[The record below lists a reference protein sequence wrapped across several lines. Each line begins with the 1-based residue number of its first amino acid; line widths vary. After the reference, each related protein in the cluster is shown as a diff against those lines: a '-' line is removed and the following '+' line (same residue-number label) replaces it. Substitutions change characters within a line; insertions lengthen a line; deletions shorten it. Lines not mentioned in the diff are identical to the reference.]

1 MDDPGKKERGSAM
14 NKSKPFPLELTFD
27 LILAVLGI
35 IIVFA
40 SLKYGFGTFRTP
52 GPGLFPF
59 FIGLSLLIFGLALLI
74 SEFRTPLRSVSL
86 SMEDFKTFLLM
97 IFAFCMWI
105 LVMPFFG
112 YVVVTVLVA
121 YGICKIMNLE
131 GWWKPL
137 SVSVGT
143 ALFIYFLFDYCLY
156 IDLPKGIL
164 G

>member
-1 MDDPGKKERGSAM
+1 M
-14 NKSKPFPLELTFD
+14 NESKPFPLELTFD
-27 LILAVLGI
+27 LILTVLGI
-35 IIVFA
+35 VIVFA

-59 FIGLSLLIFGLALLI
+59 FIGLSLLISGLALLI
-74 SEFRTPLRSVSL
+74 SNLRKRLRTPSL
-86 SMEDFKTFLLM
+86 GRGDVKTFLLM
-97 IFAFCMWI
+97 VLAFCAWI
-105 LVMPFFG
+105 LIMPLLG
-112 YVVVTVLVA
+112 YVLVTVLVT
-121 YGICKIMNLE
+121 YVICKIMNLE

-164 G
+164 R

>member
-1 MDDPGKKERGSAM
+1 MDDPGKKERGSVV
-14 NKSKPFPLELTFD
+14 NKSKPFPLELSFD
-27 LILAVLGI
+27 LILTVLGI
-35 IIVFA
+35 IITFA
-40 SLKYGFGTFRTP
+40 SLKYGFGTFRAP

-59 FIGLSLLIFGLALLI
+59 FIGLSLFIFGLALAI
-74 SEFRTPLRSVSL
+74 SEFRTPMRSASL
-86 SMEDFKTFLLM
+86 SREDFRTFLFM
-97 IFAFCMWI
+97 ILAFCIWI
-105 LVMPFFG
+105 LVMPLLG
-112 YVVVTVLVA
+112 YVIVTVLVA
-121 YGICKIMNLE
+121 FGICKIMKLE

>member
-1 MDDPGKKERGSAM
+1 MDDRGKKQRRFAM
-14 NKSKPFPLELTFD
+14 RKLKPFPLELTFD
-27 LILAVLGI
+27 FILTVLGI
-35 IIVFA
+35 IIVFN
-40 SLKYGFGTFRTP
+40 SLKYGFGTLRTP

-59 FIGLSLLIFGLALLI
+59 FLGLGVLIFGLALLI
-74 SEFRTPLRSVSL
+74 SEFRTQIRSAL
-86 SMEDFKTFLLM
+86 LNREDGKTILLM
-97 IFAFCMWI
+97 IFACCMWI
-105 LVMPFFG
+105 LAMPVLG
-112 YVVVTVLVA
+112 YVVVTVLVT

>member
-1 MDDPGKKERGSAM
+1 V

-27 LILAVLGI
+27 VLLTVLGI
-35 IIVFA
+35 IIAFA

-59 FIGLSLLIFGLALLI
+59 FIGLSLFIFGLALAI
-74 SEFRTPLRSVSL
+74 SEFRTSMRSASL
-86 SMEDFKTFLLM
+86 SMEDFRTFLFM
-97 IFAFCMWI
+97 ILAFCIWI
-105 LVMPFFG
+105 LVMPLLG
-112 YVVVTVLVA
+112 YVIVTVLVA
-121 YGICKIMNLE
+121 FGICKIMNLD

>member
-1 MDDPGKKERGSAM
+1 MSKH
-14 NKSKPFPLELTFD
+14 KPFPLELTFD
-27 LILAVLGI
+27 CILAALGI
-35 IIVFA
+35 IIVFT
-40 SLKYGFGTFRTP
+40 SLKYGFGTLRTP

-59 FIGLSLLIFGLALLI
+59 FLGLGVLVTGLALLI
-74 SEFRTPLRSVSL
+74 SEFRIQIRSALSNREGGKTLL
-86 SMEDFKTFLLM
+86 SMIL
-97 IFAFCMWI
+97 AFCMWI
-105 LVMPFFG
+105 LAMPFLG
-112 YVVVTVLVA
+112 YVFATVLVT

-131 GWWKPL
+131 GWRKPL

>member
-1 MDDPGKKERGSAM
+1 MGKL
-14 NKSKPFPLELTFD
+14 KPFPLELAFD
-27 LILAVLGI
+27 FILAVLGI
-35 IIVFA
+35 IIVFT

-59 FIGLSLLIFGLALLI
+59 FIGLSVLIFSLSLLI
-74 SEFRTPLRSVSL
+74 SEFKTQIRSASL
-86 SMEDFKTFLLM
+86 NREDVKTFLLM
-97 IFAFCMWI
+97 VFAFCMWI
-105 LVMPFFG
+105 LVMPVFG
-112 YVVVTVLVA
+112 YVVVTVLVTF
-121 YGICKIMNLE
+121 GICKIMKLE

-143 ALFIYFLFDYCLY
+143 ALFIYFLFDYWLY

>member
-1 MDDPGKKERGSAM
+1 MGKL
-14 NKSKPFPLELTFD
+14 KPFPLELTFD
-27 LILAVLGI
+27 FILAVLGI
-35 IIVFA
+35 IIVFT
-40 SLKYGFGTFRTP
+40 SLKYGFGTLRTP

-59 FIGLSLLIFGLALLI
+59 FIGLGVLIFGLALLI
-74 SEFRTPLRSVSL
+74 PEFRTQIHSASLNREDVKPLL
-86 SMEDFKTFLLM
+86 SMM
-97 IFAFCMWI
+97 FAFCVWI
-105 LVMPFFG
+105 LAMPFLG
-112 YVVVTVLVA
+112 YVFATVLVT

-164 G
+164 K

>member
-1 MDDPGKKERGSAM
+1 MSKR
-14 NKSKPFPLELTFD
+14 KPFPLEMTFD
-27 LILAVLGI
+27 VILVLLGVVI
-35 IIVFA
+35 
-40 SLKYGFGTFRTP
+40 SLTSLQYGFGTLRTP

-59 FIGLSLLIFGLALLI
+59 FLGLGVLI
-74 SEFRTPLRSVSL
+74 SGLVLVMAEFRTQIRSASLNREDVKPLL
-86 SMEDFKTFLLM
+86 SMIL
-97 IFAFCMWI
+97 AFCVWI
-105 LVMPFFG
+105 LVMPFLG
-112 YVVVTVLVA
+112 YVFATVLST

>member
-1 MDDPGKKERGSAM
+1 MRKL
-14 NKSKPFPLELTFD
+14 KPFPLELTFD
-27 LILAVLGI
+27 FILAVLGI

-40 SLKYGFGTFRTP
+40 SLNYGFGTLRTP

-59 FIGLSLLIFGLALLI
+59 FLGLGVLISGLALLI
-74 SEFRTPLRSVSL
+74 SEFRTQIRSALLNREGVKTLL
-86 SMEDFKTFLLM
+86 SM
-97 IFAFCMWI
+97 IFAFCAWI
-105 LVMPFFG
+105 LAMPFLG
-112 YVVVTVLVA
+112 YVFTTMLVA

-137 SVSVGT
+137 SVSAGT
-143 ALFIYFLFDYCLY
+143 ALFIYILFDYLLY

>member
-1 MDDPGKKERGSAM
+1 MGKL
-14 NKSKPFPLELTFD
+14 KSFPLELTFD
-27 LILAVLGI
+27 FILAVLGI
-35 IIVFA
+35 IIVFT

-59 FIGLSLLIFGLALLI
+59 FIGLSVLIFSLALLI
-74 SEFRTPLRSVSL
+74 SEFRTQLRSASL
-86 SMEDFKTFLLM
+86 NREDLKTFLLM
-97 IFAFCMWI
+97 IFAFCTWI
-105 LVMPFFG
+105 LVMPVFG
-112 YVVVTVLVA
+112 YVVVTVLVM

>member
-1 MDDPGKKERGSAM
+1 MDDPGKKERGFAM
-14 NKSKPFPLELTFD
+14 RKLKPFPLELTFD
-27 LILAVLGI
+27 LILTVLGI

-74 SEFRTPLRSVSL
+74 SEFRTQKRSALLNRKDVKTLL
-86 SMEDFKTFLLM
+86 SM

-105 LVMPFFG
+105 LAIPVLG
-112 YVVVTVLVA
+112 YVVVTVLVT

-143 ALFIYFLFDYCLY
+143 ALLIYFLFDYCLY
-156 IDLPKGIL
+156 IDLPRGIL

>member
-1 MDDPGKKERGSAM
+1 MS
-14 NKSKPFPLELTFD
+14 NHKPFPLEMTFD
-27 LILAVLGI
+27 VILVLLGVVI
-35 IIVFA
+35 
-40 SLKYGFGTFRTP
+40 SLTSLQYGFGTLRTP

-59 FIGLSLLIFGLALLI
+59 FLGLGVLISGLALLI
-74 SEFRTPLRSVSL
+74 AEFRTQIPLASLNREDVNPLL
-86 SMEDFKTFLLM
+86 SMIL
-97 IFAFCMWI
+97 AFCVWI
-105 LVMPFFG
+105 LAMPFLG
-112 YVVVTVLVA
+112 YVFATVLA
-121 YGICKIMNLE
+121 TYGICKIMNLE

>member
-1 MDDPGKKERGSAM
+1 MSKH
-14 NKSKPFPLELTFD
+14 KPFPLELTFD
-27 LILAVLGI
+27 FILAALGI
-35 IIVFA
+35 IIVFT
-40 SLKYGFGTFRTP
+40 SLKYGFGTLRTP

-59 FIGLSLLIFGLALLI
+59 FLGIGLLIFSLAILI
-74 SEFRTPLRSVSL
+74 SEFRTQIRSTSL
-86 SMEDFKTFLLM
+86 NREDSKTLLSM
-97 IFAFCMWI
+97 IFAFCVWI
-105 LVMPFFG
+105 LAMPLLG
-112 YVVVTVLVA
+112 YVFVTVLVT

>member
-1 MDDPGKKERGSAM
+1 MGKL
-14 NKSKPFPLELTFD
+14 KSFPLELTFD
-27 LILAVLGI
+27 FILAVLGI
-35 IIVFA
+35 IIVFT

-59 FIGLSLLIFGLALLI
+59 FIGLSVLIFSLALLI
-74 SEFRTPLRSVSL
+74 SEFRTQLRSASL
-86 SMEDFKTFLLM
+86 NREDLKTFLLM
-97 IFAFCMWI
+97 IFAFCTWI
-105 LVMPFFG
+105 LVMPVFG
-112 YVVVTVLVA
+112 YVVVTVLVT

>member
-1 MDDPGKKERGSAM
+1 M
-14 NKSKPFPLELTFD
+14 NQSKPFPLELTFD
-27 LILAVLGI
+27 LILTVLGI
-35 IIVFA
+35 IIVFG
-40 SLKYGFGTFRTP
+40 SLKYGFGTFQTP

-59 FIGLSLLIFGLALLI
+59 FIGLSLLISGLALLI
-74 SEFRTPLRSVSL
+74 SNLRRRLHTPSL
-86 SMEDFKTFLLM
+86 GREDVKTFLLM
-97 IFAFCMWI
+97 VLAFCAWI
-105 LVMPFFG
+105 LIMPLLG
-112 YVVVTVLVA
+112 YILMTVIVTYA
-121 YGICKIMNLE
+121 ICKIMNLE

>member
-1 MDDPGKKERGSAM
+1 MGKL
-14 NKSKPFPLELTFD
+14 KPFPLELAFD
-27 LILAVLGI
+27 FILAVLGI
-35 IIVFA
+35 IIVFT

-59 FIGLSLLIFGLALLI
+59 FIGLSVLIFSLSLLI
-74 SEFRTPLRSVSL
+74 SEWRTQIRSASLNREDLR
-86 SMEDFKTFLLM
+86 TFLLM
-97 IFAFCMWI
+97 VLAFCMWI
-105 LVMPFFG
+105 LVMPVFG
-112 YVVVTVLVA
+112 YVVVTVLVTF
-121 YGICKIMNLE
+121 GICKIMKLE

>member
-1 MDDPGKKERGSAM
+1 MSKR
-14 NKSKPFPLELTFD
+14 KPFPLEMTFD
-27 LILAVLGI
+27 VILALLG
-35 IIVFA
+35 VVVTLT
-40 SLKYGFGTFRTP
+40 SLRYGFGTLRAP

-59 FIGLSLLIFGLALLI
+59 FLGLGVLITGLALLT
-74 SEFRTPLRSVSL
+74 SELGTQIRSASLNREDVKPLVSMVL
-86 SMEDFKTFLLM
+86 
-97 IFAFCMWI
+97 AFCVWI
-105 LVMPFFG
+105 LAMPFLG
-112 YVVVTVLVA
+112 YVLATVLVT
-121 YGICKIMNLE
+121 YGICKIMDLE

>member
-1 MDDPGKKERGSAM
+1 MGDPGKKERGSAM

-35 IIVFA
+35 IIAFA

-74 SEFRTPLRSVSL
+74 SEFRTPIRSASL

-105 LVMPFFG
+105 LVMPLFG
-112 YVVVTVLVA
+112 YVVVAVLVTF
-121 YGICKIMNLE
+121 GICKIMNLE

>member
-1 MDDPGKKERGSAM
+1 MGKL
-14 NKSKPFPLELTFD
+14 KPFPLELAFD
-27 LILAVLGI
+27 FILAVLGI
-35 IIVFA
+35 IIVFT

-59 FIGLSLLIFGLALLI
+59 FIGLSVLIFSLSLLIP
-74 SEFRTPLRSVSL
+74 EWRTQIRSASLNREDLR
-86 SMEDFKTFLLM
+86 TFLLM
-97 IFAFCMWI
+97 VFAFCMWI
-105 LVMPFFG
+105 LVMPVFG
-112 YVVVTVLVA
+112 YVVVTVLVTF
-121 YGICKIMNLE
+121 GICKIMKLE

-137 SVSVGT
+137 SVSLGT

>member
-1 MDDPGKKERGSAM
+1 MRKL
-14 NKSKPFPLELTFD
+14 KPFPLELTFD
-27 LILAVLGI
+27 FILTVLGI

-40 SLKYGFGTFRTP
+40 SLNYGFGTLRTP

-59 FIGLSLLIFGLALLI
+59 FLGLGVLISGLALLI
-74 SEFRTPLRSVSL
+74 SEFRTQIRSALLNREGVKTLL
-86 SMEDFKTFLLM
+86 SM
-97 IFAFCMWI
+97 IFAFCAWI
-105 LVMPFFG
+105 LAMQFLG
-112 YVVVTVLVA
+112 YVFTTMLVA

-137 SVSVGT
+137 SVSAGT
-143 ALFIYFLFDYCLY
+143 ALFIYILFDYLLY

>member
-1 MDDPGKKERGSAM
+1 MDDPGEKERGSAM
-14 NKSKPFPLELTFD
+14 RKFKPFPLELTFD

-35 IIVFA
+35 IIVFT
-40 SLKYGFGTFRTP
+40 SFKYGFGTLRTP

-59 FIGLSLLIFGLALLI
+59 FLGLGVLISGLALLI
-74 SEFRTPLRSVSL
+74 AEFRTQIRSALLNREDAKILL
-86 SMEDFKTFLLM
+86 SM
-97 IFAFCMWI
+97 IFAFCVW
-105 LVMPFFG
+105 LLAMPFLG
-112 YVVVTVLVA
+112 YVFVTVLVT

>member
-1 MDDPGKKERGSAM
+1 MGKL
-14 NKSKPFPLELTFD
+14 KPFPLELTFD
-27 LILAVLGI
+27 LILSVLGI
-35 IIVFA
+35 IIVFT

-59 FIGLSLLIFGLALLI
+59 FIGLSVLIFSLILLI
-74 SEFRTPLRSVSL
+74 SEWRTQLRSASL
-86 SMEDFKTFLLM
+86 NREDLKTFLLM
-97 IFAFCMWI
+97 VFAFCMWI

-112 YVVVTVLVA
+112 YVVVTVLVTF
-121 YGICKIMNLE
+121 GICKIMNLE

-137 SVSVGT
+137 SVSIGT

>member
-1 MDDPGKKERGSAM
+1 MS
-14 NKSKPFPLELTFD
+14 KSKPFPLELTFD
-27 LILAVLGI
+27 FILAILGI
-35 IIVFA
+35 IVVFA
-40 SLKYGFGTFRTP
+40 SLEYGFGTLRTP

-59 FIGLSLLIFGLALLI
+59 FLGLSLLIFGLALLI
-74 SEFRTPLRSVSL
+74 SEFRTQIRSASL
-86 SMEDFKTFLLM
+86 NRKDGTTILLM

-105 LVMPFFG
+105 LAMPVLG
-112 YVVVTVLVA
+112 YVVVTVLIA